1 MPSHVDREFRS
12 SHRGETSAR
21 GADLDAAVTGR
32 NQAKFFRR
40 PLGAA
45 RRGMVPVPPSIPRGG
60 GRRSKQVDGSALG
73 GGGDDDDDDARASN
87 DENEDA
93 AVDDAD
99 EDSKTTTTK
108 TSVTVGT
115 QSDYRENDAQTM
127 PYAPDYVIPANP
139 SAKQRYLSALNHTR
153 NGEPEILSLTH
164 LEYGGIDF
172 LRGRDVGPEHLG
184 LAYRVKQLEVE
195 HVERLRAKR
204 AFEASLP
211 PLDDIDQLPLRQR
224 LMEEW
229 EEAEWA
235 ERANEIERLQEERLD
250 NIHRAIVERET
261 RAEKIAEERIARVRA
276 GKLAEKQRKFESI
289 QRKRVVAL
297 RKLGRARDDARV
309 TPEAPSVIDE
319 YANFASTKYAPL
331 RRLGQHP
338 DGAGPPPR
346 PRRKNAASQNDG
358 GSIAQNLPFSLS
370 RAAAETGFYQ
380 PRTVSDADALLS
392 SLPRGA
398 LDPDATVARVTRE
411 TSDLAATMAKDPHE
425 RRREAKLAEE
435 LDRVYET
442 LEASKALNG
451 GRRGVG
457 AMWPAPV
464 KAADKEAGA
473 ALVSS
478 AAAKQKAGD
487 AAAARAAAAAAA
499 SSKVERPETPTLPP
513 PGGDPI
519 AAERRRA
526 ALLLQRLIRGRA
538 EQNEMFA
545 GKDKRFE
552 LIRELQVAEEDEATH
567 RAKKITE
574 EERAAIAD
582 ANDRTGRAG
591 AGMLG
596 LLTEKNHGVTQLI
609 LMQTDLA
616 TRRREERALNY
627 AAARIQAVCRGRATR
642 KAEARR
648 RAEEEASGGLPDIAS
663 FEPEE
668 IAHVTR
674 IQSSFRGRSSRRN
687 MRLYGT
693 PSKPKDLSKDLKEP
707 STPPIPPPPPANKEP
722 AAEPATPPRAPAP
735 KEPEE
740 EDLDPLANLSAEDLE
755 KVMAM
760 QSSAKKIVDKKSLES
775 ELGEPLATL
784 PADALGSSPSA
795 LVSAATLQRA
805 ATARLD
811 DVPAQPRVRGARGL
825 ASAILL
831 QSAAAM
837 RAREVDADA
846 AFEAKMDAALEEP
859 LEAEKAKEK
868 MPENDASASIESIE
882 DSAAFRCVLYTGPH
896 TTALAWW
903 TPILK
908 DFCRRFSPP
917 TPRFQSP
924 SSKPFNSI

>member
-1 MPSHVDREFRS
+1 
-12 SHRGETSAR
+12 
-21 GADLDAAVTGR
+21 
-32 NQAKFFRR
+32 
-40 PLGAA
+40 
-45 RRGMVPVPPSIPRGG
+45 
-60 GRRSKQVDGSALG
+60 
-73 GGGDDDDDDARASN
+73 
-87 DENEDA
+87 
-93 AVDDAD
+93 
-99 EDSKTTTTK
+99 
-108 TSVTVGT
+108 
-115 QSDYRENDAQTM
+115 
-127 PYAPDYVIPANP
+127 
-139 SAKQRYLSALNHTR
+139 
-153 NGEPEILSLTH
+153 
-164 LEYGGIDF
+164 
-172 LRGRDVGPEHLG
+172 
-184 LAYRVKQLEVE
+184 
-195 HVERLRAKR
+195 
-204 AFEASLP
+204 
-211 PLDDIDQLPLRQR
+211 
-224 LMEEW
+224 
-229 EEAEWA
+229 
-235 ERANEIERLQEERLD
+235 
-250 NIHRAIVERET
+250 
-261 RAEKIAEERIARVRA
+261 
-276 GKLAEKQRKFESI
+276 
-289 QRKRVVAL
+289 
-297 RKLGRARDDARV
+297 
-309 TPEAPSVIDE
+309 
-319 YANFASTKYAPL
+319 
-331 RRLGQHP
+331 
-338 DGAGPPPR
+338 
-346 PRRKNAASQNDG
+346 
-358 GSIAQNLPFSLS
+358 
-370 RAAAETGFYQ
+370 
-380 PRTVSDADALLS
+380 
-392 SLPRGA
+392 
-398 LDPDATVARVTRE
+398 
-411 TSDLAATMAKDPHE
+411 
-425 RRREAKLAEE
+425 
-435 LDRVYET
+435 
-442 LEASKALNG
+442 
-451 GRRGVG
+451 
-457 AMWPAPV
+457 
-464 KAADKEAGA
+464 
-473 ALVSS
+473 
-478 AAAKQKAGD
+478 
-487 AAAARAAAAAAA
+487 
-499 SSKVERPETPTLPP
+499 
-513 PGGDPI
+513 
-519 AAERRRA
+519 
-526 ALLLQRLIRGRA
+526 
-538 EQNEMFA
+538 MFA

-831 QSAAAM
+831 QSAAAT

-882 DSAAFRCVLYTGPH
+882 DSAAFRLADVSDASLAAIVGVQAAAAGFLSRAKAAAREKRLAASGVSQRASTRADVTYAVSSRVLDESVDEDATETIRVQNTQRHARRRGSRRAVDGGAFGGLSE
-896 TTALAWW
+896 TREEGEEGGDEGDAELEGAAAGATSSREALE
-903 TPILK
+903 
-908 DFCRRFSPP
+908 
-917 TPRFQSP
+917 
-924 SSKPFNSI
+924 SKIAEARGKGGGAL